1 MVQQCIC
8 TKMITINI
16 DEAVSVAEKEWNAG
30 EVAVVHAIV
39 TLDARQVAHLAT
51 MQLTFTTDVITVF
64 T

>member
-1 MVQQCIC
+1 
-8 TKMITINI
+8 MITINI
-16 DEAVSVAEKEWNAG
+16 DEAVSVAETEWNAG
-30 EVAVVHAIV
+30 EVTVVHAIV

>member
-16 DEAVSVAEKEWNAG
+16 DEAVSVAETEWNAG
-30 EVAVVHAIV
+30 EVTVVHAIV